1 MEKLRTKKTDTS
13 SLVTATVLYTNIGE
27 VEEEIPDHA
36 KYISDSEGN
45 KLAGTIFDT
54 KLNEW
59 NLARNML
66 M

>member
-1 MEKLRTKKTDTS
+1 MRTKKTDTS

-54 KLNEW
+54 KLNE
-59 NLARNML
+59 
-66 M
+66 